1 MEPVVD
7 YEQNGLPYGTYSSEL
22 GNCTCRIVHDDKNM
36 FNFFVIIGLLPILSI
51 FGLIAN
57 AINMY
62 IYSKTN
68 SSAERYLMALS
79 ISDFGVCASGILVI
93 TSDSV
98 RYVSANLIS
107 N

>member
-7 YEQNGLPYGTYSSEL
+7 YEQNAMQFGSEL

-36 FNFFVIIGLLPILSI
+36 FNAIFIIGFLPILSI
-51 FGLIAN
+51 FGLLAN
-57 AINMY
+57 AINMWV
-62 IYSKTN
+62 YSKTN

-98 RYVSANLIS
+98 R
-107 N
+107 